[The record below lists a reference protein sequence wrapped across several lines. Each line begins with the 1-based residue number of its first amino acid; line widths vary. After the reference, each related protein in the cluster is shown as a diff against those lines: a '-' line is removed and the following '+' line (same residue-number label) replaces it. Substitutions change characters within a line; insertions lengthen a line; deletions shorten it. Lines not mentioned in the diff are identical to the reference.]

1 MNRSRSIIEDVNGL
15 QAVMQEWRRDIHRH
29 PELAFNENR
38 TAEMVAQ
45 NLESFGAEVFTGI
58 GKTGVVGKLTNGNSD
73 NAIGLRADMD
83 ALPMQENN
91 DFSYRSVNE
100 GVFHGCGHDGHTAML
115 LGAAKY
121 LSLTKEF
128 DGTVYFIFQPAEEAA
143 GGAPEMIKDGLFD
156 KFRMASV
163 YGMHNMPG
171 MPVGEFGIRCGHMF
185 AAFAPFDIEITG
197 IGGHAAMPQNCVD
210 PIVISS
216 SVIQALQTVVSRNI
230 DPFKPSVIS
239 VTQVHAGD
247 AYNVIPDRV
256 QLSGGVRYFDQE
268 SGLIIKRRIEEVLQ
282 GICSTYGASFTL
294 NYDELYPVLSN
305 HEKETGIAVTAACD
319 LVGAEKVNAEIPAT
333 AGSEDFAFMLL
344 EKPGAYILIGNG
356 DGKGGCMIHHS
367 SYDFNDRI
375 LPLGASYWAQLAE
388 NILT

>member
-1 MNRSRSIIEDVNGL
+1 MNRSRSIIVDVNKL
-15 QAVMQEWRRDIHRH
+15 QAVMQEWRRDIHQH

-91 DFSYRSVNE
+91 DFSYRSINE

-128 DGTVYFIFQPAEEAA
+128 EGTVYFIFQPAEEAA

-156 KFRMASV
+156 KFRMTSV

-171 MPVGEFGIRCGHMF
+171 MPVGQFGIRSGHMF

-230 DPFKPSVIS
+230 DPFKLSVIS

-247 AYNVIPDRV
+247 AYNVIPDKV
-256 QLSGGVRYFDQE
+256 KLCGGVRYFDQE
-268 SGLIIKRRIEEVLQ
+268 SGLIIKQRIEEVLQ

-305 HEKETGIAVTAACD
+305 HEKETDIAVTAASD

-333 AGSEDFAFMLL
+333 AGSEDFAFMLQ

-356 DGKGGCMIHHS
+356 DGEGGCMIHHS

-375 LPLGASYWAQLAE
+375 LPLGASYWIQLTE

>member
-1 MNRSRSIIEDVNGL
+1 MNRSRLIIEDVNGL

-156 KFRMASV
+156 KFRMTSV

-171 MPVGEFGIRCGHMF
+171 MPVGQFGIRSGHMF

-247 AYNVIPDRV
+247 AYNVIPDSV
-256 QLSGGVRYFDQE
+256 QLCGGVRYFDQE

-282 GICSTYGASFTL
+282 GICSTYGASLTL

-305 HEKETGIAVTAACD
+305 HEKETGIAVTAASD

-375 LPLGASYWAQLAE
+375 LPLGASYWIQLAE

>member
-1 MNRSRSIIEDVNGL
+1 MNRSRSIIENVNGL
-15 QAVMQEWRRDIHRH
+15 QPVMQEWRRDIHRH

-156 KFRMASV
+156 KFRMTSV

-247 AYNVIPDRV
+247 AYNVIPDSV
-256 QLSGGVRYFDQE
+256 QLCGGVRYFDQE

-305 HEKETGIAVTAACD
+305 HEKETGIAVTAASD

-375 LPLGASYWAQLAE
+375 LPLGASYWIQLAE

>member
-1 MNRSRSIIEDVNGL
+1 MNRSRTIIEDVNEL
-15 QAVMQEWRRDIHRH
+15 QKLMQEWRRDIHKH
-29 PELAFNENR
+29 PELAFHENR

-58 GKTGVVGKLTNGNSD
+58 GKTGVVGKLTNGKSD

-91 DFSYRSVNE
+91 DFSYRSINE

-143 GGAPEMIKDGLFD
+143 GGAPEMIKDGLFE
-156 KFRMASV
+156 KFRMTSI

-171 MPVGEFGIRCGHMF
+171 MPVGQFGIRSGHMF

-247 AYNVIPDRV
+247 AYNVIPDKV
-256 QLSGGVRYFDQE
+256 KLSGGVRYFDQG

-282 GICSTYGASFTL
+282 GICSSYGASFTW

-305 HEKETGIAVTAACD
+305 HEKETDIAVKAASD

-333 AGSEDFAFMLL
+333 AGSEDFAFMLW

-356 DGKGGCMIHHS
+356 DGEGGCMIHHS

-375 LPLGASYWAQLAE
+375 LPLGAAYWIQLAE

>member
-1 MNRSRSIIEDVNGL
+1 MNRSRTIIEDVNEL
-15 QAVMQEWRRDIHRH
+15 QKLMQEWRRDIHKH
-29 PELAFNENR
+29 PELAFHENR

-58 GKTGVVGKLTNGNSD
+58 GKTGVVGKLTNGKSD

-91 DFSYRSVNE
+91 DFSYRSINE

-128 DGTVYFIFQPAEEAA
+128 DGTVYFVFQPAEEAA
-143 GGAPEMIKDGLFD
+143 GGAPEMIKDGLFE
-156 KFRMASV
+156 KFRMTSI

-171 MPVGEFGIRCGHMF
+171 MPVGQFGIRSGHMF

-247 AYNVIPDRV
+247 AYNVIPDKV
-256 QLSGGVRYFDQE
+256 KLSGGVRYFDQG

-282 GICSTYGASFTL
+282 GICSSYGASFTW

-305 HEKETGIAVTAACD
+305 HEKETDIAVKAASD

-333 AGSEDFAFMLL
+333 AGSEDFAFMLW

-356 DGKGGCMIHHS
+356 DGEGGCMIHHS

-375 LPLGASYWAQLAE
+375 LPLGAAYWIQLAE

>member
-1 MNRSRSIIEDVNGL
+1 MNRSRLIIEDVNEL

-156 KFRMASV
+156 KFRMTSV
-163 YGMHNMPG
+163 YGMHNIPG
-171 MPVGEFGIRCGHMF
+171 MPVGQFGIRSGHMF

-230 DPFKPSVIS
+230 DPFKPAVIS

-247 AYNVIPDRV
+247 AYNVIPDSV
-256 QLSGGVRYFDQE
+256 QLCGGVRYFDQE

-305 HEKETGIAVTAACD
+305 HEKETGIAVTAASD

-375 LPLGASYWAQLAE
+375 LPLGASYWIQLAE

>member
-1 MNRSRSIIEDVNGL
+1 MNRSRLIIEDVNEL
-15 QAVMQEWRRDIHRH
+15 QAVMQEWRRDIHQH

-91 DFSYRSVNE
+91 DFSYRSINE

-121 LSLTKEF
+121 LSSTKEF

-156 KFRMASV
+156 KFRMTSV

-171 MPVGEFGIRCGHMF
+171 MPVGQFGIRSGHMF

-247 AYNVIPDRV
+247 AYNVIPDSV
-256 QLSGGVRYFDQE
+256 QLCGGVRYFDQE
-268 SGLIIKRRIEEVLQ
+268 SGLIIKRRIEEGLQ

-305 HEKETGIAVTAACD
+305 HEKETGIAVTAASD

-375 LPLGASYWAQLAE
+375 LPLGASYWIQLAE

>member
-1 MNRSRSIIEDVNGL
+1 MNRSRSIIENVNGL
-15 QAVMQEWRRDIHRH
+15 QPVMQEWRRDIHRH

-73 NAIGLRADMD
+73 KAIGLRADMD

-156 KFRMASV
+156 KFRMTSV

-171 MPVGEFGIRCGHMF
+171 MPVGQFGIRSGHMF

-247 AYNVIPDRV
+247 AYNVIPDSV
-256 QLSGGVRYFDQE
+256 QLCGGVRYFDQE

-305 HEKETGIAVTAACD
+305 HEKETGIAVTAASD

-375 LPLGASYWAQLAE
+375 LPLGASYWIQLAE

>member
-1 MNRSRSIIEDVNGL
+1 MNISRSIIEDVKGL

-156 KFRMASV
+156 KFRMTSV

-171 MPVGEFGIRCGHMF
+171 MPVGQFGIRSGHMF

-247 AYNVIPDRV
+247 AYNVIPDSV
-256 QLSGGVRYFDQE
+256 QLCGGVRYFDQE

-305 HEKETGIAVTAACD
+305 HEKETGIAVTAASD

-367 SYDFNDRI
+367 NYDFNDRI
-375 LPLGASYWAQLAE
+375 LPLGASYWIQLAE

>member
-15 QAVMQEWRRDIHRH
+15 QTIMQEWRRDIHRH

-38 TAEMVAQ
+38 TAELVAQ

-58 GKTGVVGKLTNGNSD
+58 GKTGVVGKLTNGSSE

-91 DFSYRSVNE
+91 DFSYRSINE

-121 LSLTKEF
+121 LSATKEF

-156 KFRMASV
+156 KFRMTSV

-171 MPVGEFGIRCGHMF
+171 MPVGQFGIRSGHMF

-197 IGGHAAMPQNCVD
+197 IGGHAAMPQNCID
-210 PIVISS
+210 PIIISS
-216 SVIQALQTVVSRNI
+216 SVIQALQTIVSRNI

-247 AYNVIPDRV
+247 AYNVIPDKV
-256 QLSGGVRYFDQE
+256 KLCGGVRYFDQG
-268 SGLIIKRRIEEVLQ
+268 SGLIIKQRIEEVLQ
-282 GICSTYGASFTL
+282 GICSTFGASFTL

-305 HEKETGIAVTAACD
+305 HEKETDIAVTAASD
-319 LVGAEKVNAEIPAT
+319 LVGTEQVDAEIPAT
-333 AGSEDFAFMLL
+333 AGSEDFAFMLQ

-356 DGKGGCMIHHS
+356 DGEGGCMIHHS
-367 SYDFNDRI
+367 NYDFNDSI
-375 LPLGASYWAQLAE
+375 LPLGASYWIQLAE
-388 NILT
+388 NVLT

>member
-1 MNRSRSIIEDVNGL
+1 MNRSRLIIEDVNEL
-15 QAVMQEWRRDIHRH
+15 QAVMQEWRRDIHQH

-128 DGTVYFIFQPAEEAA
+128 DGTVDFIFQPAEEAA

-156 KFRMASV
+156 KFRMTSV

-171 MPVGEFGIRCGHMF
+171 MPVGQFGIRSGHMF

-247 AYNVIPDRV
+247 AYNVIPDSV
-256 QLSGGVRYFDQE
+256 QLCGGVRYFDQE

-305 HEKETGIAVTAACD
+305 HEKETGIAVTAASD

-375 LPLGASYWAQLAE
+375 LPLGASYWIQLAE

>member
-1 MNRSRSIIEDVNGL
+1 MNRSRLIIEDVNGL

-156 KFRMASV
+156 KFRMTSV

-171 MPVGEFGIRCGHMF
+171 MPVGQFGIRSGHMF

-247 AYNVIPDRV
+247 AYNVIPDSV
-256 QLSGGVRYFDQE
+256 QLCGGVRYFDQE

-305 HEKETGIAVTAACD
+305 HEKETGIAVTAASD

-356 DGKGGCMIHHS
+356 DGEGGCMIHHS

-375 LPLGASYWAQLAE
+375 LPLGASYWIQLTE

>member
-1 MNRSRSIIEDVNGL
+1 MNRSRLIIEDVNGL

-29 PELAFNENR
+29 PELAYNENR

-156 KFRMASV
+156 KFRMTSV

-171 MPVGEFGIRCGHMF
+171 MPVGQFGIRSGHMF

-247 AYNVIPDRV
+247 AYNVIPDSV
-256 QLSGGVRYFDQE
+256 QLCGGVRYFDQE

-305 HEKETGIAVTAACD
+305 HEKETGIAVTAASD

-375 LPLGASYWAQLAE
+375 LPLGASYWIQLAE

>member
-1 MNRSRSIIEDVNGL
+1 MNRSRSIIVDVNKL
-15 QAVMQEWRRDIHRH
+15 QAVMQEWRRDIHQH

-38 TAEMVAQ
+38 TAEMVAH

-91 DFSYRSVNE
+91 DFSYRSINE

-128 DGTVYFIFQPAEEAA
+128 EGTVYFIFQPAEEAA

-156 KFRMASV
+156 KFRMTSV

-171 MPVGEFGIRCGHMF
+171 MPVGQFGIRSGHMF

-230 DPFKPSVIS
+230 DPFKLSVIS

-247 AYNVIPDRV
+247 AYNVIPDKV
-256 QLSGGVRYFDQE
+256 KLCGGVRYFDQE
-268 SGLIIKRRIEEVLQ
+268 SGLIIKRRIEEILQ

-305 HEKETGIAVTAACD
+305 HEKKTDIAVTAASD

-333 AGSEDFAFMLL
+333 AGSEDFAFMLQ

-356 DGKGGCMIHHS
+356 DGEGGCMIHHS

-375 LPLGASYWAQLAE
+375 LPLGASYWIQLTE

>member
-1 MNRSRSIIEDVNGL
+1 MNRSRLIIKDVNGL
-15 QAVMQEWRRDIHRH
+15 KAVMQEWRRDIHRH

-156 KFRMASV
+156 KFRMTSV

-171 MPVGEFGIRCGHMF
+171 MPVGQFGIRSGHMF

-247 AYNVIPDRV
+247 AYNVIPDSV
-256 QLSGGVRYFDQE
+256 QLCGGVRYFDQE

-305 HEKETGIAVTAACD
+305 HEKETGIAVTAASD

-375 LPLGASYWAQLAE
+375 LPLGASYWIRLAE

>member
-1 MNRSRSIIEDVNGL
+1 MNRSRSIIQDVNGL
-15 QAVMQEWRRDIHRH
+15 QPLMQKWRRDIHQH

-38 TAEMVAQ
+38 TAEMVAH

-83 ALPMQENN
+83 ALPMHENN
-91 DFSYRSVNE
+91 DFSYRSINE

-128 DGTVYFIFQPAEEAA
+128 EGTVYFIFQPAEEAA

-156 KFRMASV
+156 KFRMTSV

-171 MPVGEFGIRCGHMF
+171 MPVGQFGIRSGHMF

-230 DPFKPSVIS
+230 NPFKPSVIS

-247 AYNVIPDRV
+247 AYNVIPDKV
-256 QLSGGVRYFDQE
+256 KLCGGVRYFDQE
-268 SGLIIKRRIEEVLQ
+268 SGLIIKQRIEEVLQ

-305 HEKETGIAVTAACD
+305 HEKETDIAVTAASD

-356 DGKGGCMIHHS
+356 DGEGGCMIHHS

-375 LPLGASYWAQLAE
+375 LPLGASYWIQLTE

>member
-1 MNRSRSIIEDVNGL
+1 MNRSRSIIEDVKGL

-156 KFRMASV
+156 KFRMTSV

-171 MPVGEFGIRCGHMF
+171 MPVGQFGIRSGHMF

-247 AYNVIPDRV
+247 AYNVIPDSV
-256 QLSGGVRYFDQE
+256 QLCGGVRYFDQE

-305 HEKETGIAVTAACD
+305 HEKETGIAVTAASD

-375 LPLGASYWAQLAE
+375 LPLGASYWIQLAE

>member
-1 MNRSRSIIEDVNGL
+1 MNRSRSIIVDVNKL
-15 QAVMQEWRRDIHRH
+15 QAVMQEWRRDIHQH

-38 TAEMVAQ
+38 TAEMVAH

-91 DFSYRSVNE
+91 DFSYRSINE

-128 DGTVYFIFQPAEEAA
+128 EGTVYFIFQPAEEAA

-156 KFRMASV
+156 KFRMTSV

-171 MPVGEFGIRCGHMF
+171 MPVGQFGIRSGHMF

-230 DPFKPSVIS
+230 DPFKLSVIS

-247 AYNVIPDRV
+247 AYNVIPDKV
-256 QLSGGVRYFDQE
+256 KLCGGVRYFDQE
-268 SGLIIKRRIEEVLQ
+268 SGLIIKRRIEEILQ

-305 HEKETGIAVTAACD
+305 HKKETDIAVTAASD

-333 AGSEDFAFMLL
+333 AGSEDFAFMLQ

-356 DGKGGCMIHHS
+356 DGEGGCMIHHS

-375 LPLGASYWAQLAE
+375 LPLGASYWIQLTE

>member
-1 MNRSRSIIEDVNGL
+1 MNRSRSIIDDVNEL
-15 QAVMQEWRRDIHRH
+15 QAVMQEWRRDIHQH

-91 DFSYRSVNE
+91 DFSYRSINE

-156 KFRMASV
+156 KFRMTSV

-171 MPVGEFGIRCGHMF
+171 MPVGQFGIRSGHMF

-247 AYNVIPDRV
+247 AYNVIPDSV
-256 QLSGGVRYFDQE
+256 QLCGGVRYFDQE

-305 HEKETGIAVTAACD
+305 HEKETGIAVTAASD

-375 LPLGASYWAQLAE
+375 LPLGASYWIQLAE

>member
-1 MNRSRSIIEDVNGL
+1 MNRSRTIIEDVNEL
-15 QAVMQEWRRDIHRH
+15 QKLMQEWRRDIHKH
-29 PELAFNENR
+29 PELAFHENR

-58 GKTGVVGKLTNGNSD
+58 GKTGVVGKLTNGKSD

-91 DFSYRSVNE
+91 DFSYRSINE

-143 GGAPEMIKDGLFD
+143 GGAPEMIKDGLFE
-156 KFRMASV
+156 KFRMTSI

-171 MPVGEFGIRCGHMF
+171 MPVGQFGIRSGHMF
-185 AAFAPFDIEITG
+185 AAFAPFDIEIRG

-230 DPFKPSVIS
+230 AAFKPSVIS

-247 AYNVIPDRV
+247 AYNVIPDKV
-256 QLSGGVRYFDQE
+256 KLCGGVRYFDQG
-268 SGLIIKRRIEEVLQ
+268 SGLIIKQRIEEVLQ
-282 GICSTYGASFTL
+282 GICSTFGASFIL

-305 HEKETGIAVTAACD
+305 HEKETDIAVTAASD
-319 LVGAEKVNAEIPAT
+319 LVGTEQVDAEIPAT
-333 AGSEDFAFMLL
+333 AGSEDFAFMLQ

-356 DGKGGCMIHHS
+356 DGEGGCMIHHS
-367 SYDFNDRI
+367 NYDFNDRI
-375 LPLGASYWAQLAE
+375 LPLGASYWIQLAE
-388 NILT
+388 NVLT

>member
-1 MNRSRSIIEDVNGL
+1 MNRSRLIIEDVNGL

-156 KFRMASV
+156 KFRMTSV

-171 MPVGEFGIRCGHMF
+171 MPVGQFGIRSGHMF

-247 AYNVIPDRV
+247 AYNVIPDSV
-256 QLSGGVRYFDQE
+256 QLCGGVRYFDQE

-305 HEKETGIAVTAACD
+305 HEKETGIAVTAASD

-375 LPLGASYWAQLAE
+375 LPLGASYWIRLAE

>member
-1 MNRSRSIIEDVNGL
+1 MNRSRAIIEDVNEL
-15 QAVMQEWRRDIHRH
+15 QKLMQELRRDIHKH
-29 PELAFNENR
+29 PELAFHENR

-58 GKTGVVGKLTNGNSD
+58 GKTGVVGKLTNGKSD

-91 DFSYRSVNE
+91 DFSYRSINE

-143 GGAPEMIKDGLFD
+143 GGAPEMIKDGLFE
-156 KFRMASV
+156 KFRMTSI

-171 MPVGEFGIRCGHMF
+171 MPVGQFGIRSGHMF

-247 AYNVIPDRV
+247 AYNVIPDKV
-256 QLSGGVRYFDQE
+256 KLSGGVRYFDQG

-282 GICSTYGASFTL
+282 GICSSYGASFTW

-305 HEKETGIAVTAACD
+305 HEKETDIAVKAASD

-333 AGSEDFAFMLL
+333 AGSEDFAFMLW

-356 DGKGGCMIHHS
+356 DGEGGCMIHHS

-375 LPLGASYWAQLAE
+375 LPLGAAYWIQLAE

>member
-1 MNRSRSIIEDVNGL
+1 MNRSRLIIEDVNEL
-15 QAVMQEWRRDIHRH
+15 QAVMQEWRRDIHQH

-156 KFRMASV
+156 KFRMTSV

-171 MPVGEFGIRCGHMF
+171 MPVGQFGIRSGHMF

-247 AYNVIPDRV
+247 AYNVIPDSV
-256 QLSGGVRYFDQE
+256 QLCGGVRYFDQE

-305 HEKETGIAVTAACD
+305 HEKETGIAVTAASD

-375 LPLGASYWAQLAE
+375 LPLGASYWIQLAE